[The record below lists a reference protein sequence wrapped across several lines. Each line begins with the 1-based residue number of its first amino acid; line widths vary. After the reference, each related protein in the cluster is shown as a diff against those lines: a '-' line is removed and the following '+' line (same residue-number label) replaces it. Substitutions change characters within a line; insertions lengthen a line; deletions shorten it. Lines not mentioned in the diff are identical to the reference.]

1 LPSIKCPRCSSG
13 IAATPDELGFVV
25 CANCGAKLRSKTPT
39 VVKVQG
45 SSALPPPPPSG
56 DPEGLGDIDSVLARL
71 DKPDPAITLPPGTP
85 LKKIPRPGE
94 PGAPGTAASAPA
106 AAAAAP
112 AASRAPASSGATLD
126 ALLGEIR
133 AVRRA
138 QEEILTLLRGPT
150 PADRPP
156 AESSYEESPFTL
168 LDDPQA
174 AQPLP
179 SPPVVRSRRRKTV
192 LLVDDD
198 EASRKAAVEALEHAQ
213 VPVKTASDGNSGL
226 ASIAMEKPDVIAIEL
241 GIGGSMAGKD
251 VINMIKATMEWVD
264 IPIVL
269 YTRIPIENQKEAR
282 TTHGADEFVPKG
294 QGPEALV
301 AKIIMLFRKG

>member
-1 LPSIKCPRCSSG
+1 LPSTKCPRCSSA

-45 SSALPPPPPSG
+45 SSLPPPPSG
-56 DPEGLGDIDSVLARL
+56 DAEGLGDIDSVLARL
-71 DKPDPAITLPPGTP
+71 DRPDPAITLPPGTP
-85 LKKIPRPGE
+85 LKKIPRPGA
-94 PGAPGTAASAPA
+94 PGAPGM
-106 AAAAAP
+106 AAP
-112 AASRAPASSGATLD
+112 AASPAAPAASTAPASSGATLD
-126 ALLGEIR
+126 ALLAEIR

-138 QEEILTLLRGPT
+138 QEEILALLRGPT

-179 SPPVVRSRRRKTV
+179 APPVVRSRRRKTV
-192 LLVDDD
+192 LLIDDD
-198 EASRKAAVEALEHAQ
+198 DASRKAAVEALEHAQ

-226 ASIAMEKPDVIAIEL
+226 ASIAIEKPDVIAIEL
-241 GIGGSMAGKD
+241 GMGGSMAGKD

-269 YTRIPIENQKEAR
+269 YTRLSIENQKEAR

>member
-1 LPSIKCPRCSSG
+1 MPSIRCPRCSSA

-25 CANCGAKLRSKTPT
+25 CANCGAKLRSKPPS
-39 VVKVQG
+39 VVKVQA
-45 SSALPPPPPSG
+45 SSLPPPPASG
-56 DPEGLGDIDSVLARL
+56 DAEGLGDIDSVLARL

-94 PGAPGTAASAPA
+94 PGAPGTAASAPVA
-106 AAAAAP
+106 PPAAP
-112 AASRAPASSGATLD
+112 ATSRASSGATLD
-126 ALLGEIR
+126 ALLAEIR

-156 AESSYEESPFTL
+156 AESAYEESPFTL

-179 SPPVVRSRRRKTV
+179 APPVVRSRRRKTV
-192 LLVDDD
+192 LLIDDD
-198 EASRKAAVEALEHAQ
+198 EGSRKAAVEALEHAQ
-213 VPVKTASDGNSGL
+213 VPVKSASDGNSGL